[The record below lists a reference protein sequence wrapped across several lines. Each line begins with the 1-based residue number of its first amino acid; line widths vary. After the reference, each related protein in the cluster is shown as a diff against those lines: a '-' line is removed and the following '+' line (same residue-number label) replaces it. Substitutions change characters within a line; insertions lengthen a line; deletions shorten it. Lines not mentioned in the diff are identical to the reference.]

1 MPVKPRDIPNVITIF
16 RFLLVPP
23 VVILLLQERFTAALI
38 VFGVAGF
45 SDGLDGFLAKRYDWR
60 SRLGGI
66 LDPLADKLLLV
77 SSFVTLGWLGLI
89 PAWLV
94 LLVILRDLVIVAGAT
109 FYHMRIEQ
117 FDAEPSV
124 SSKLNTATQILLVLA
139 VLFSFGIQTVP
150 VILMDVLLYSVLATT
165 LWSGFGY
172 VWTWGQRA
180 WQKRGR

>member
-1 MPVKPRDIPNVITIF
+1 MKARDIPNIITAL

-38 VFGVAGF
+38 VFGVAGL
-45 SDGLDGFLAKRYDWR
+45 SDGLDGFLARRFDWR

-66 LDPLADKLLLV
+66 MDPLADKLLVV

-94 LLVILRDLVIVAGAT
+94 LLVILRDLVIIAGAT

-124 SSKLNTATQILLVLA
+124 ASKLNTAAQVLLVLA
-139 VLFSFGIQTVP
+139 VLYSSGIQALP
-150 VILMDVLLYSVLATT
+150 VMLMDVLLYGVLVTT
-165 LWSGFGY
+165 LWSGFDY
-172 VWTWGQRA
+172 VWTWGRRA
-180 WQKRGR
+180 MHRGGR

>member
-1 MPVKPRDIPNVITIF
+1 MKARDIPNIITAL

-38 VFGVAGF
+38 VFGVAGL
-45 SDGLDGFLAKRYDWR
+45 SDGLDGFLARRFDWR

-66 LDPLADKLLLV
+66 MDPLADKLLVV

-94 LLVILRDLVIVAGAT
+94 LLVILRDLVIIAGAT

-124 SSKLNTATQILLVLA
+124 ASKLNTAAQVLLVLA
-139 VLFSFGIQTVP
+139 VLYSSGIQALP
-150 VILMDVLLYSVLATT
+150 VMLMDVLLYGVLVTT
-165 LWSGFGY
+165 LWSGFDY
-172 VWTWGQRA
+172 AWTWGRRAMQRG
-180 WQKRGR
+180 GR

>member
-1 MPVKPRDIPNVITIF
+1 MKARDIPNIITAL

-38 VFGVAGF
+38 VFGVAGL
-45 SDGLDGFLAKRYDWR
+45 SDGLDGFLARRFDWR

-66 LDPLADKLLLV
+66 MDPLADKLLVV

-94 LLVILRDLVIVAGAT
+94 LLVILRDLVIIAGAT

-124 SSKLNTATQILLVLA
+124 ASKLNTAAQILLVLA
-139 VLFSFGIQTVP
+139 VLYSSGIHTLP
-150 VILMDVLLYSVLATT
+150 VMLMDVLLYGVLVTT
-165 LWSGFGY
+165 LWSGFDY
-172 VWTWGQRA
+172 VWTWGRRA
-180 WQKRGR
+180 MHRGGR

>member
-1 MPVKPRDIPNVITIF
+1 MKARDIPNIITAL

-23 VVILLLQERFTAALI
+23 VIILLLQERFTAALI
-38 VFGVAGF
+38 VFGVAGL
-45 SDGLDGFLAKRYDWR
+45 SDGLDGFLARRFDWR

-66 LDPLADKLLLV
+66 MDPLADKLLVV

-94 LLVILRDLVIVAGAT
+94 LLVILRDLVIIAGAT

-124 SSKLNTATQILLVLA
+124 ASKLNTAAQILLVLA
-139 VLFSFGIQTVP
+139 VLYSSGIQALP
-150 VILMDVLLYSVLATT
+150 VMLMDVLLYGVLVTT
-165 LWSGFGY
+165 LWSGFDY
-172 VWTWGQRA
+172 VWTWGRRAMQRG
-180 WQKRGR
+180 GR

>member
-1 MPVKPRDIPNVITIF
+1 VKARDIPNVITAL

-38 VFGVAGF
+38 VFGVAGL
-45 SDGLDGFLAKRYDWR
+45 SDGLDGFLARRFDWR

-66 LDPLADKLLLV
+66 MDPLADKLLVV

-94 LLVILRDLVIVAGAT
+94 LLVILRDLVIIAGAT

-124 SSKLNTATQILLVLA
+124 ASKLNTAAQVLLVLA
-139 VLFSFGIQTVP
+139 VLYSSGIQALP
-150 VILMDVLLYSVLATT
+150 VMLMDVLLYGVLVTT
-165 LWSGFGY
+165 LWSGFDY
-172 VWTWGQRA
+172 VWTWGRRAMQRG
-180 WQKRGR
+180 GR

>member
-1 MPVKPRDIPNVITIF
+1 VKARDIPNVITAL

-38 VFGVAGF
+38 VFGVAGL
-45 SDGLDGFLAKRYDWR
+45 SDGLDGFLARRFDWR

-66 LDPLADKLLLV
+66 MDPLADKLLVV

-117 FDAEPSV
+117 FEAEPSIA
-124 SSKLNTATQILLVLA
+124 SKLNTVAQVLLVLA
-139 VLFSFGIQTVP
+139 VLYSSGIHTLP
-150 VILMDVLLYSVLATT
+150 VMLMDVLLYGVLVTT
-165 LWSGFGY
+165 LWSGFDY
-172 VWTWGQRA
+172 VWTWGRRAMQRS
-180 WQKRGR
+180 GR

>member
-1 MPVKPRDIPNVITIF
+1 MKARDIPNVITAL

-45 SDGLDGFLAKRYDWR
+45 SDGLDGFLARRFDWR

-66 LDPLADKLLLV
+66 MDPLADKLLVV

-94 LLVILRDLVIVAGAT
+94 LLVILRDLVIIAGAT

-124 SSKLNTATQILLVLA
+124 ASKLNTAAQILLVLT
-139 VLFSFGIQTVP
+139 VLYSSGIQTLPAV
-150 VILMDVLLYSVLATT
+150 LMDILLYGVLVTT
-165 LWSGFGY
+165 LWSGFDY
-172 VWTWGQRA
+172 VWTWGRRA
-180 WQKRGR
+180 MHRGGR

>member
-1 MPVKPRDIPNVITIF
+1 MPVKPRDIPNVITVF

-60 SRLGGI
+60 SRLGSI

-124 SSKLNTATQILLVLA
+124 ASKLNTATQILLVLA

-165 LWSGFGY
+165 LWSGFDY

>member
-1 MPVKPRDIPNVITIF
+1 MKARDIPNVITAL

-38 VFGVAGF
+38 VFGVAGL
-45 SDGLDGFLAKRYDWR
+45 SDGLDGFLARRFDWR

-66 LDPLADKLLLV
+66 MDPLADKLLVV

-94 LLVILRDLVIVAGAT
+94 LLVILRDLVIIAGAT

-124 SSKLNTATQILLVLA
+124 ASKLNTAAQILLVLA
-139 VLFSFGIQTVP
+139 VLYSSGIQALP
-150 VILMDVLLYSVLATT
+150 VMLMDVLLYGVLVTT
-165 LWSGFGY
+165 LWSGFDY
-172 VWTWGQRA
+172 VWTWGRRAMQRG
-180 WQKRGR
+180 GR

>member
-1 MPVKPRDIPNVITIF
+1 VKARDIPNVITAL

-38 VFGVAGF
+38 VFGVAGL
-45 SDGLDGFLAKRYDWR
+45 SDGLDGFLARRFDWR

-66 LDPLADKLLLV
+66 MDPLADKLLVV

-117 FDAEPSV
+117 FEAEPSIA
-124 SSKLNTATQILLVLA
+124 SKLNTAAQVLLVLA
-139 VLFSFGIQTVP
+139 VLYSSGIQILP
-150 VILMDVLLYSVLATT
+150 VILMDVLLYGVLVTT
-165 LWSGFGY
+165 LWSGFDY
-172 VWTWGQRA
+172 VWTWGRRAMQRS
-180 WQKRGR
+180 GR

>member
-1 MPVKPRDIPNVITIF
+1 VKARDIPNVITAF

-23 VVILLLQERFTAALI
+23 VVILLLQERFTAALV

-45 SDGLDGFLAKRYDWR
+45 SDALDGFLAKRFDWR

-66 LDPLADKLLLV
+66 MDPLADKLLLV

-117 FDAEPSV
+117 FEAEPSIA
-124 SSKLNTATQILLVLA
+124 SKLNTAAQILLVLA
-139 VLFSFGIQTVP
+139 VMFSFGIQALP
-150 VILMDVLLYSVLATT
+150 AILIDVLSYSVLATI
-165 LWSGFGY
+165 LWSGFDY
-172 VWTWGQRA
+172 VWTWGRRA
-180 WQKRGR
+180 WMRRGL

>member
-1 MPVKPRDIPNVITIF
+1 VKARDIPNIITAL

-38 VFGVAGF
+38 VFGVAGL
-45 SDGLDGFLAKRYDWR
+45 SDGLDGFLARRFDWR

-66 LDPLADKLLLV
+66 MDPLADKLLVV

-94 LLVILRDLVIVAGAT
+94 LLVILRDLVIIAGAT

-124 SSKLNTATQILLVLA
+124 ASKLNTAAQILLVLA
-139 VLFSFGIQTVP
+139 VLYSSGIQTLP
-150 VILMDVLLYSVLATT
+150 VMLMDVLLYGVLVTT
-165 LWSGFGY
+165 LWSGFDY
-172 VWTWGQRA
+172 VWTWGRRA
-180 WQKRGR
+180 MHRGGR

>member
-1 MPVKPRDIPNVITIF
+1 MKARDIPNIITAL

-23 VVILLLQERFTAALI
+23 VIILLLQERFTAALI
-38 VFGVAGF
+38 VFGVAGL
-45 SDGLDGFLAKRYDWR
+45 SDGLDGFLARRFDWR

-66 LDPLADKLLLV
+66 MDPLADKLLVV

-94 LLVILRDLVIVAGAT
+94 LLVILRDLVIIAGAT

-124 SSKLNTATQILLVLA
+124 ASKLNTAAQVLLVLA
-139 VLFSFGIQTVP
+139 VLYSSGVQALP
-150 VILMDVLLYSVLATT
+150 VMLMDVLLYGVLVTT
-165 LWSGFGY
+165 LWSGFDY
-172 VWTWGQRA
+172 VWTWGRRAMQRG
-180 WQKRGR
+180 GR

>member
-1 MPVKPRDIPNVITIF
+1 MKARDIPNIITAL

-38 VFGVAGF
+38 VFGVAGL
-45 SDGLDGFLAKRYDWR
+45 SDGLDGFLARRFDWR

-66 LDPLADKLLLV
+66 MDPLADKLLVV
-77 SSFVTLGWLGLI
+77 SSFVTLGLLGLI

-94 LLVILRDLVIVAGAT
+94 LLVILRDLVIIAGAT

-124 SSKLNTATQILLVLA
+124 ASKLNTAAQVLLVLA
-139 VLFSFGIQTVP
+139 VLYSSGIQALP
-150 VILMDVLLYSVLATT
+150 VMLMDVLLYGVLVTT
-165 LWSGFGY
+165 LWSGFDY
-172 VWTWGQRA
+172 VWTWGRRAMQRG
-180 WQKRGR
+180 GR

>member
-1 MPVKPRDIPNVITIF
+1 MKARDIPNVITAL

-38 VFGVAGF
+38 VFGVAGL
-45 SDGLDGFLAKRYDWR
+45 SDGLDGFLARRFDWR

-66 LDPLADKLLLV
+66 MDPLADKLLVV

-94 LLVILRDLVIVAGAT
+94 LLVILRDLVIIAGAT

-124 SSKLNTATQILLVLA
+124 ASKLNTAAQVLLVLA
-139 VLFSFGIQTVP
+139 VLYSSGIQALP
-150 VILMDVLLYSVLATT
+150 VMLMDVLLYGVLVTT
-165 LWSGFGY
+165 LWSGFDY
-172 VWTWGQRA
+172 VWTWGRRAMQRG
-180 WQKRGR
+180 GR

>member
-1 MPVKPRDIPNVITIF
+1 MKARDIPNVITAL

-38 VFGVAGF
+38 VFGVAGL
-45 SDGLDGFLAKRYDWR
+45 SDGLDGFLARRFDWR

-66 LDPLADKLLLV
+66 MDPLADKLLVV

-117 FDAEPSV
+117 FEAEPSIA
-124 SSKLNTATQILLVLA
+124 SKLNTAAQVLLVLA
-139 VLFSFGIQTVP
+139 VLYSSGIQILP
-150 VILMDVLLYSVLATT
+150 VILMDVLLYGVLVTT
-165 LWSGFGY
+165 LWSGFDY
-172 VWTWGQRA
+172 VWTWGRRAMQRG
-180 WQKRGR
+180 GR

>member
-1 MPVKPRDIPNVITIF
+1 MKARDIPNIITAL

-38 VFGVAGF
+38 VFGVAGL
-45 SDGLDGFLAKRYDWR
+45 SDGLDGFLARRFDWR

-66 LDPLADKLLLV
+66 MDPLADKLLVV

-94 LLVILRDLVIVAGAT
+94 LLVILRDLVIIAGAT

-124 SSKLNTATQILLVLA
+124 ASKLNTAAQILLVLA
-139 VLFSFGIQTVP
+139 VLYSSGIQTLP
-150 VILMDVLLYSVLATT
+150 VMLMDVLLYGVLVTT
-165 LWSGFGY
+165 LWSGFDY
-172 VWTWGQRA
+172 VWTWGRRA
-180 WQKRGR
+180 MHRGGR

>member
-1 MPVKPRDIPNVITIF
+1 MKARDIPNVITAL

-38 VFGVAGF
+38 VFGVAGL
-45 SDGLDGFLAKRYDWR
+45 SDGLDGFLARRFDWR

-66 LDPLADKLLLV
+66 MDPLADKLLVV

-124 SSKLNTATQILLVLA
+124 ASKLNTAAQVLLVLA
-139 VLFSFGIQTVP
+139 VLYSSGIQALP
-150 VILMDVLLYSVLATT
+150 VMLMDVLLYGVLVTT
-165 LWSGFGY
+165 LWSGFDY
-172 VWTWGQRA
+172 VWTWGRRAMQRG
-180 WQKRGR
+180 GR